1 VEVTVWDPQVYLEF
15 ADHRTRPARDLLA
28 AVPLAD
34 PGRIVDLG
42 CGTGTSTRLLAARR
56 PDADTLGLDS
66 SPEMIAAARELPT
79 SGVRYGLADIA
90 DWTPEHA
97 YDLIFTNAALQWV
110 PGHLDLLPGWLA
122 ALTPGGRLALQV
134 PTNWDQPAHTLMR
147 ELCRRPGWRDR
158 LAGVV
163 RHHEMPGPAD
173 YLDRLGGPGEVVDV
187 GESTYQHRLAGPN
200 PVLEWVLGTALRPVL
215 AALAD
220 DPPARDAFEAEYA
233 AALRAA
239 YPPDRHG
246 LVTWPFRRLF
256 VVAGNP

>member
-1 VEVTVWDPQVYLEF
+1 MWDPQVYLEF

-28 AVPLAD
+28 AVALSD

-42 CGTGTSTRLLAARR
+42 CGTGTSTRLLAARW

-66 SPEMIAAARELPT
+66 SPEMIAAAEEIPAC
-79 SGVRYGLADIA
+79 GARYCLADIA
-90 DWTPEHA
+90 SWRPEQA

-122 ALTPGGRLALQV
+122 ALQPGGRLALQV
-134 PTNWDQPAHTLMR
+134 PANWDQPAHTLLR
-147 ELCRRPGWRDR
+147 ELCTGPAWRDR
-158 LAGVV
+158 LDGVL

-173 YLDRLGGPGEVVDV
+173 YLDRLGGPGEVLDV
-187 GESTYQHRLAGPN
+187 WEITYQHRLTGAN
-200 PVLEWVLGTALRPVL
+200 PVLEWVRGTALRPVL
-215 AALAD
+215 TALAD
-220 DPPARDAFEAEYA
+220 DPAAGHAFEAEYA

-246 LVTWPFRRLF
+246 LTTWPFRRLF
-256 VVAGNP
+256 VVAGRPD